1 MAPRGNQNIISAGS
15 HSTQVMVNVSGDD
28 IIASNQNQS
37 DLAELDPV
45 TLAIPGPS
53 SSRVPMSSTDSQRP
67 ELYDVTTTV
76 NRRAADNDSSIVS
89 QVEMVPSIKDSHES
103 QKMMRFQAIFF
114 LIALTTVTLAV
125 YAPTDKHT
133 LDRHGVEKVLL
144 VENKVGRNINGRRG
158 EGSLSVLDVIDANRR
173 AGSRNVGTSHG
184 IGSEFITHGS
194 SSGRGLSGASVGGK
208 TSVSGIIRGS
218 SIGLSRALS
227 DDDDHFT
234 SGSRIGSS
242 GLTRNVDLS
251 RNSHLETIGSSRGVS
266 GHTGTDILDAIS
278 SGPGGRVVF

>member
-1 MAPRGNQNIISAGS
+1 
-15 HSTQVMVNVSGDD
+15 
-28 IIASNQNQS
+28 
-37 DLAELDPV
+37 
-45 TLAIPGPS
+45 
-53 SSRVPMSSTDSQRP
+53 
-67 ELYDVTTTV
+67 
-76 NRRAADNDSSIVS
+76 
-89 QVEMVPSIKDSHES
+89 
-103 QKMMRFQAIFF
+103 MMRFQAIFF

-125 YAPTDKHT
+125 YAPTDKHA
-133 LDRHGVEKVLL
+133 LDRHGVKKVLL
-144 VENKVGRNINGRRG
+144 VENTVERNINRRRG
-158 EGSLSVLDVIDANRR
+158 EGSLSVLDIIDANRR
-173 AGSRNVGTSHG
+173 AGSRNVGTARG

-227 DDDDHFT
+227 GDDDHFT

-242 GLTRNVDLS
+242 GLARNVDLS

-278 SGPGGRVVF
+278 SGRGGRVVLDTVSTRRSGSGRTSGSGFVSQSVVGGKTDCKSDCFSDGDCPTNRYCATVNCHRICRRRLSNGYSS

>member
-1 MAPRGNQNIISAGS
+1 MLPNVGKSHDPKRPMHGSSLNQNIIAAGS

-89 QVEMVPSIKDSHES
+89 QVEMVPSIKDSH
-103 QKMMRFQAIFF
+103 
-114 LIALTTVTLAV
+114 V
-125 YAPTDKHT
+125 YAPTDKHA

-144 VENKVGRNINGRRG
+144 VENTVERNINRRRG
-158 EGSLSVLDVIDANRR
+158 EGSLSVLDIIDANRR
-173 AGSRNVGTSHG
+173 AGSRNVGTARG

-194 SSGRGLSGASVGGK
+194 SSGRGLSGASVEGK

-227 DDDDHFT
+227 GDDDHFT

-242 GLTRNVDLS
+242 GLARNVDLS

-278 SGPGGRVVF
+278 SGRGGRVVFRHRF